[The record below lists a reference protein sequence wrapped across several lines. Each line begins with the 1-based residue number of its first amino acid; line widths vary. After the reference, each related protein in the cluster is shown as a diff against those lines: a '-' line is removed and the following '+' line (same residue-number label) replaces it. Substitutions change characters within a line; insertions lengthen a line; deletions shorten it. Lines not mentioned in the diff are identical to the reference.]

1 MSSSVSVSI
10 RARTRPPEQDH
21 PQEDLVP
28 VDGYVETLLCGKYF
42 QKSRHKVQVGL
53 SLWVERIVHLFVRP
67 TERVAFGEERAISAA
82 QA

>member
-1 MSSSVSVSI
+1 MAGKRKKGEGTVRLHKDGRWEGRV
-10 RARTRPPEQDH
+10 
-21 PQEDLVP
+21 V
-28 VDGYVETLLCGKYF
+28 VGYVETLLCGKYF